1 MRILSRQLWSGL
13 GSDLRFAMRSLR
25 QRRGISLAVVA
36 TLTLGIGATS
46 ALFSVIYAVLLRP
59 LPVADPDRVVM
70 VYQQDRISG
79 TLREPSSIPDYYD
92 LAARARSFDALAAF
106 TNGPVTIAGEGL
118 EPSSVRATRV
128 TDGLFRLLG
137 TPPRLGRDFTAADDM
152 PGGPKVVVLSD
163 AIWRSRFLSD
173 PGVIGRGVRLDDGLY
188 TVVGVAPPGL
198 ELPGIATDLWVPLQ
212 HGPASTPRTLHNV
225 LVIGRLTGD
234 ASAASAG
241 REVGRIGAQLEAEYP
256 ESNRGRGVVV
266 EALTEVAVGGVR
278 PALLL
283 LLGAVTLLLLVAC
296 VNVASLLLAQSW
308 GRARE
313 FALRRTLG
321 ASTGRLAR
329 QFLLESLL
337 LTGTAAVLGV
347 LLTGWGLDLL
357 LRLAPADL
365 PRLSEVRAGN
375 AVLVAALVLS
385 VLTGLGFGLLP
396 LAQAWRLDLHA
407 ALQGDGGRTASV
419 GLGRRRLR
427 DALVVGE
434 VALSALLVIGAG
446 LLVRSLYNL
455 GVVDPGF
462 RSEHVMKLQFRLPA
476 SRYPQSFSD
485 YPNWSAIIGLHRG
498 ILERVSG
505 LPGIRGV
512 ALAGYHPLDPGFTN
526 SFVIEGREEE
536 FARQPEI
543 PVRPV
548 SPAYFATL
556 GVPLRRGRMLDARDA
571 SSAPDVL
578 LINEA
583 AVHRFFAGRDP
594 IGQRLAFWGRSRTIV
609 GVVADE
615 RFRGV
620 AEEAPPAVYPPI
632 AQVPMASAALLIR
645 AEGDLTGLVP
655 AIREAVWSLDPQ
667 VALSDIEPLS
677 YTLAASLARPRF
689 TTLLLGG
696 FAALAV
702 VLACLGIHG
711 VLSYAVTQRTRELGI
726 RLALG
731 APRHRVLGQIV
742 GHSLMLTLVGVGIGL
757 VGALG
762 LTQLLRGLLFGV
774 APTDPAVFAAAAVSL
789 AAVGVVASC
798 LPARRASRVDPMV
811 ALRSE

>member
-1 MRILSRQLWSGL
+1 MRILTQSWSGL
-13 GSDLRFAMRSLR
+13 GTDLRFAARSLR
-25 QRRGISLAVVA
+25 QRRGISFAVVA

-46 ALFSVIYAVLLRP
+46 ALFSVVYAVLLRP

-106 TNGPVTIAGEGL
+106 TNGPVTIAGEGV

-128 TDGLFRLLG
+128 THGLFRLLG
-137 TPPRLGRDFTAADDM
+137 TPPRSGRDFTVADDV

-188 TVVGVAPPGL
+188 TVVGVAPAGL
-198 ELPGIATDLWVPLQ
+198 ELPGIPTDLWVPLQ

-225 LVIGRLTGD
+225 QLMGRLTGG

-241 REVGRIGAQLEAEYP
+241 REVGRIGAQLEAEHP
-256 ESNRGRGVVV
+256 ESNRGRGMVV

-329 QFLLESLL
+329 QYLLESLL

-357 LRLAPADL
+357 LRLAPPDL
-365 PRLSEVRAGN
+365 PRLSEVKAGN

-407 ALQGDGGRTASV
+407 ALQGDGGRTASS
-419 GLGRRRLR
+419 GPGRRRLR

-434 VALSALLVIGAG
+434 IALSALLVIGAG

-455 GVVDPGF
+455 RVVDPGF

-476 SRYPQSFSD
+476 SRYPQSFAD

-498 ILERVSG
+498 ILERASE
-505 LPGIRGV
+505 LPGVRSV

-536 FARQPEI
+536 FAQQPEI

-571 SSAPDVL
+571 PGTPDVL

-583 AVHRFFAGRDP
+583 AALRFFAGRDP
-594 IGQRLAFWGRSRTIV
+594 IGQRLAFWGRSRTVV
-609 GVVADE
+609 GIVADE

-645 AEGDLTGLVP
+645 AEGDLTGLVS
-655 AIREAVWSLDPQ
+655 AIREVVWSLDPQ

-677 YTLAASLARPRF
+677 HTLAASLARPRF

-702 VLACLGIHG
+702 VLACVGIHG
-711 VLSYAVTQRTRELGI
+711 MLSYAVTQRTRELGI

-742 GHSLMLTLVGVGIGL
+742 GRSLTLTLVGVGIGL

-762 LTQLLRGLLFGV
+762 LTRLLRGLLFGV
-774 APTDPAVFAAAAVSL
+774 APIDPAVFAAAAVSL

>member
-1 MRILSRQLWSGL
+1 MGMLTRPPWSGL
-13 GSDLRFAMRSLR
+13 GSDLRFAVRSLR
-25 QRRGISLAVVA
+25 QRRSISLAVVA

-46 ALFSVIYAVLLRP
+46 ALFSVVYAVLLRP

-79 TLREPSSIPDYYD
+79 TLREPFSVPDYYD
-92 LAARARSFDALAAF
+92 LAARARSFDALGAF
-106 TNGPVTIAGEGL
+106 TNGPVTIAGEGV
-118 EPSSVRATRV
+118 EPSSVLATRV
-128 TDGLFRLLG
+128 THGLFRLLG
-137 TPPRLGRDFTAADDM
+137 TPPRLGRGFTVADDV

-163 AIWRSRFLSD
+163 PIWRSRFLAD
-173 PGVIGRGVRLDDGLY
+173 PEVIGRGVRLDDGIY
-188 TVVGVAPPGL
+188 TVVGVAPAGL

-225 LVIGRLTGD
+225 LVIGRLTGG

-256 ESNRGRGVVV
+256 ESNRGRGLVV

-296 VNVASLLLAQSW
+296 VNVASLLLAQAW

-329 QFLLESLL
+329 QFLLENLL
-337 LTGTAAVLGV
+337 LTGTAAILGV

-365 PRLSEVRAGN
+365 PRLSEVKAGN
-375 AVLVAALVLS
+375 AVLAAALVLS

-407 ALQGDGGRTASV
+407 ALQADGGRTASA
-419 GLGRRRLR
+419 GPGRRRLR

-434 VALSALLVIGAG
+434 IALSALLVIGAG

-455 GVVDPGF
+455 RVVDPGF
-462 RSEHVMKLQFRLPA
+462 RSEQVMKLQFRLPA

-485 YPNWSAIIGLHRG
+485 YPDWSAIIGLHRG
-498 ILERVSG
+498 ILERTSE
-505 LPGIRGV
+505 LPGVRSA

-536 FARQPEI
+536 FAQQPEI

-571 SSAPDVL
+571 PGAPDVL

-583 AVHRFFAGRDP
+583 AAHRFFAGQDP
-594 IGQRLAFWGRSRTIV
+594 IGQRLAFWGRSRTVV
-609 GVVADE
+609 GIVADE

-645 AEGDLTGLVP
+645 AEGDLAGLVP
-655 AIREAVWSLDPQ
+655 AIREAVWSQDPQ
-667 VALSDIEPLS
+667 VALSDIEPLCS
-677 YTLAASLARPRF
+677 RTHSRLRSRVPGSPPSCSAASPR
-689 TTLLLGG
+689 
-696 FAALAV
+696 
-702 VLACLGIHG
+702 
-711 VLSYAVTQRTRELGI
+711 SRSR
-726 RLALG
+726 
-731 APRHRVLGQIV
+731 
-742 GHSLMLTLVGVGIGL
+742 S
-757 VGALG
+757 
-762 LTQLLRGLLFGV
+762 
-774 APTDPAVFAAAAVSL
+774 
-789 AAVGVVASC
+789 
-798 LPARRASRVDPMV
+798 RAWGSTGC
-811 ALRSE
+811 

>member
-1 MRILSRQLWSGL
+1 MGVLTRYLSGL
-13 GSDLRFAMRSLR
+13 AFDLRFAVRSLR
-25 QRRGISLAVVA
+25 QRRGISLAVLA

-46 ALFSVIYAVLLRP
+46 ALFSVVYAVLLRP
-59 LPVADPDRVVM
+59 LPVAEPDRVVM

-92 LAARARSFDALAAF
+92 LAARARSFDAVAAF
-106 TNGPVTIAGEGL
+106 TTGPMTIAGDGL
-118 EPSSVRATRV
+118 EASAVHATRV
-128 TDGLFRLLG
+128 TPGLFRLLG
-137 TPPRLGRDFTAADDM
+137 TPPRLGRDFTADDDV

-163 AIWRSRFLSD
+163 GLWRSRFLSD
-173 PGVIGRGVRLDDGLY
+173 LGVVGRTVRLDDGLY
-188 TVVGVAPPGL
+188 TVVGVAPAGL
-198 ELPGIATDLWVPLQ
+198 ELPGSTTDLWVPLQ
-212 HGPASTPRTLHNV
+212 HGPTSSPRTLHNV
-225 LVIGRLTGD
+225 LVIGRLTGG
-234 ASAASAG
+234 ASVASAG
-241 REVGRIGAQLEAEYP
+241 REVGRLGAQLEAEYP
-256 ESNRGRGVVV
+256 ESNRGRGMVV
-266 EALTEVAVGGVR
+266 EPLTEVAVGGVR

-296 VNVASLLLAQSW
+296 VNVASLLLAQNW

-337 LTGTAAVLGV
+337 LTGTAAFFGV
-347 LLTGWGLDLL
+347 LLTDWGLDLL

-365 PRLSEVRAGN
+365 PRLAEVKAGN
-375 AVLVAALVLS
+375 AVLLAALGLS

-407 ALQGDGGRTASV
+407 ALQGEGGRTASS
-419 GLGRRRLR
+419 GPRRRRLR

-434 VALSALLVIGAG
+434 IALSALLVIGAG

-455 GVVDPGF
+455 RVVDPGF
-462 RSEHVMKLQFRLPA
+462 RSEQVMKFQFRLPA
-476 SRYPQSFSD
+476 SRYPQSFDD
-485 YPNWSAIIGLHRG
+485 YPNWKAIIGLHRG
-498 ILERVSG
+498 ILERAG
-505 LPGIRGV
+505 DLPGVRSA

-526 SFVIEGREEE
+526 SFVIEGREGE
-536 FARQPEI
+536 FAQQPEI

-548 SPAYFATL
+548 SPAYFETL
-556 GVPLRRGRMLDARDA
+556 GVPLRRGRVLDLRDA
-571 SSAPDVL
+571 NGAPDVL

-583 AVHRFFAGRDP
+583 AAHRFFAGRDP

-632 AQVPMASAALLIR
+632 AQVPMASAVLLVR
-645 AEGDLTGLVP
+645 AEGDLTRLVP
-655 AIREAVWSLDPQ
+655 AIREVVRSLDPQ

-677 YTLAASLARPRF
+677 RTLSTSLARPRF
-689 TTLLLGG
+689 TTVLLAG
-696 FAALAV
+696 FAGLAV
-702 VLACLGIHG
+702 LLACVGIHG
-711 VLSYAVTQRTRELGI
+711 VLGYAVTQRTRELGI

-731 APRHRVLGQIV
+731 APRRRVVGQIV
-742 GHSLMLTLVGVGIGL
+742 WQSLALTLIGVGIGL
-757 VGALG
+757 LGGLAL
-762 LTQLLRGLLFGV
+762 TRLLRGLLFGV
-774 APTDPAVFAAAAVSL
+774 APTDPVVFAATALSL
-789 AAVGVVASC
+789 AAVGIVASC

-811 ALRSE
+811 ALRSQ

>member
-1 MRILSRQLWSGL
+1 MRNQPWAGL
-13 GSDLRFAMRSLR
+13 VSDLRFAVRSLR
-25 QRRGISLAVVA
+25 QRRGISLAVIA
-36 TLTLGIGATS
+36 TLGLGIGATS
-46 ALFSVIYAVLLRP
+46 ALFSVVYAVLLRP
-59 LPVADPDRVVM
+59 LPVADPERVVM
-70 VYQQDRISG
+70 VYQQDRITG
-79 TLREPSSIPDYYD
+79 TVREPSSVPDYYD
-92 LAARARSFDALAAF
+92 LAARARSFETLGAF
-106 TNGPVTIAGEGL
+106 TSGPVTIGAKGV
-118 EPSSVRATRV
+118 EPASVNATRV
-128 TDGLFRLLG
+128 THGLLRLLG
-137 TPPRLGRDFTAADDM
+137 TPPRLGRDFTVADDA
-152 PGGPKVVVLSD
+152 PDGPKVVVLSD
-163 AIWRSRFLSD
+163 ALWRSRFLAD
-173 PGVIGRGVRLDDGLY
+173 PGAVGRSVRLDDGLY
-188 TVVGVAPPGL
+188 TVVGVAPPGV

-225 LVIGRLTGD
+225 LVVGRLARGT
-234 ASAASAG
+234 SAASAG

-256 ESNRGRGVVV
+256 ESNRGRGMAV
-266 EALTEVAVGGVR
+266 ETLTEVAVGGVR

-357 LRLAPADL
+357 IRLAPADL
-365 PRLSEVRAGN
+365 PRLSEVKAGN
-375 AVLVAALVLS
+375 PVLVAALGLS
-385 VLTGLGFGLLP
+385 VLTGVGFGLLP

-407 ALQGDGGRTASV
+407 ALQGEGGRTASS
-419 GLGRRRLR
+419 GPARRRLR

-434 VALSALLVIGAG
+434 IALSALLVIGAG

-455 GVVDPGF
+455 RVVDPGF
-462 RSEHVMKLQFRLPA
+462 RSEQVMKLQFRLPA
-476 SRYPQSFSD
+476 SRYPQSFAD
-485 YPNWSAIIGLHRG
+485 YPDWNAIIGLHRG
-498 ILERVSG
+498 ILERTSE
-505 LPGIRGV
+505 LPGVRSA

-526 SFVIEGREEE
+526 SFVIEGRESE
-536 FARQPEI
+536 FAQQPEI

-548 SPAYFATL
+548 SPGYFATL
-556 GVPLRRGRMLDARDA
+556 GIPLRRGRMLDARDVVG
-571 SSAPDVL
+571 SPDVL
-578 LINEA
+578 LINQA
-583 AVHRFFAGRDP
+583 AARRFFAGREP

-609 GVVADE
+609 GIVADE
-615 RFRGV
+615 HFRGV
-620 AEEAPPAVYPPI
+620 AEDAPPAVYPPI
-632 AQVPMASAALLIR
+632 AQVPVASASLLVR

-655 AIREAVWSLDPQ
+655 AIREVVWSLDPQ

-677 YTLAASLARPRF
+677 HTLAASLARPRF

-696 FAALAV
+696 FAALGV
-702 VLACLGIHG
+702 VLACVGIHG

-731 APRHRVLGQIV
+731 APRRRVLGQIV
-742 GHSLMLTLVGVGIGL
+742 GQSLALTLVGIGIGL
-757 VGALG
+757 AGGLG
-762 LTQLLRGLLFGV
+762 LTRLLRSLLFGV
-774 APTDPAVFAAAAVSL
+774 APTDPAVFAATAVSL
-789 AAVGVVASC
+789 AAVGIAASC
-798 LPARRASRVDPMV
+798 LPARRASRVDPMI

>member
-1 MRILSRQLWSGL
+1 
-13 GSDLRFAMRSLR
+13 
-25 QRRGISLAVVA
+25 
-36 TLTLGIGATS
+36 
-46 ALFSVIYAVLLRP
+46 
-59 LPVADPDRVVM
+59 
-70 VYQQDRISG
+70 
-79 TLREPSSIPDYYD
+79 
-92 LAARARSFDALAAF
+92 
-106 TNGPVTIAGEGL
+106 
-118 EPSSVRATRV
+118 
-128 TDGLFRLLG
+128 LFRLLG
-137 TPPRLGRDFTAADDM
+137 TPPRLGRDFTVADDV
-152 PGGPKVVVLSD
+152 PGGPRVVVLSD

-173 PGVIGRGVRLDDGLY
+173 PAVIGRGVRLDDGLY
-188 TVVGVAPPGL
+188 TVVGVAPAGL
-198 ELPGIATDLWVPLQ
+198 ELPGTVTDLWVPLQ
-212 HGPASTPRTLHNV
+212 HGPASTPRSLHNV
-225 LVIGRLTGD
+225 LVIGRLTGG

-241 REVGRIGAQLEAEYP
+241 REVGRIGAQLEAEYA
-256 ESNRGRGVVV
+256 ESNRGRGMAV
-266 EALTEVAVGGVR
+266 ETLTDVAVGGVR

-283 LLGAVTLLLLVAC
+283 LLGAVTLLLLIAC

-313 FALRRTLG
+313 FAVRRTLG

-357 LRLAPADL
+357 LRLAPTDL

-407 ALQGDGGRTASV
+407 ALQGDGGRTASA
-419 GLGRRRLR
+419 GPGRRRLR
-427 DALVVGE
+427 DILVVGE

-455 GVVDPGF
+455 RVIDPGF
-462 RSEHVMKLQFRLPA
+462 RSEHVIKFQFRLPA
-476 SRYPQSFSD
+476 SRYPQSFD
-485 YPNWSAIIGLHRG
+485 NYPNWSAIIGLHRG
-498 ILERVSG
+498 ILERASE
-505 LPGIRGV
+505 LPGVRSV

-536 FARQPEI
+536 FPQQPEI

-548 SPAYFATL
+548 SPAYFTTL

-571 SSAPDVL
+571 LGAPDVL

-583 AVHRFFAGRDP
+583 AAHRFFAGRDP
-594 IGQRLAFWGRSRTIV
+594 IGQRIAFWGRSRTIV
-609 GVVADE
+609 GIVADE

-632 AQVPMASAALLIR
+632 TQVPMASAALLIR
-645 AEGDLTGLVP
+645 AEGDPTSVVP

-677 YTLAASLARPRF
+677 HTLAASLARPRF

-702 VLACLGIHG
+702 VLACVGIHG

-742 GHSLMLTLVGVGIGL
+742 GQSLTLTLVGVGIGL
-757 VGALG
+757 LGALG
-762 LTQLLRGLLFGV
+762 LTRLLRGLLFGV
-774 APTDPAVFAAAAVSL
+774 APTDPVVFAAAAVSL
-789 AAVGVVASC
+789 ATVAVVASC